1 MGGETEGVKAY
12 FGVSV
17 FLVLCNRLVAIVYA
31 VGMTWFKEEAYQ
43 NKAPIWKYFAI
54 SFSNVCATWCQY
66 EALKYVSFPVQMLG
80 KSFKMMP
87 VMLWSILI
95 SGKKYSLKDWG
106 IAAGVTGGVTMFLL
120 TGDIK
125 SKHADKG

>member
-87 VMLWSILI
+87 VMLW
-95 SGKKYSLKDWG
+95 G
-106 IAAGVTGGVTMFLL
+106 IAISSKRYVCMDWVVAFLVTLGITQFLC
-120 TGDIK
+120 TGPID
-125 SKHADKG
+125 S